1 MKESLFIMIKKI
13 INYFKENILFL
24 TFVITSILNEF
35 LLRAFSVKNYFEI
48 KPLVADLAIILII
61 GSFGYFFKPKNR
73 FKYYFTWGI
82 IFTLVCII
90 NSIYYNN
97 FMSYA
102 SFSLL
107 ATSLQAAS
115 VTDAIIQNVI
125 EIKDFTYVFQ
135 LIILLVVNSAL
146 KRKGYFQTI
155 KQNGKVLAL
164 NTMVMGVIL
173 VGFFISM
180 LTSLD
185 IGRFGKQWNREYVVM
200 KFGTYLYQFNDLFI
214 SLKPQIS
221 PLFGYDE
228 HAKKFRE
235 YYNNKDYSHNDNEY
249 TNIFEGKNII
259 AIHAES
265 IQQFTMETSFNGI
278 EVTPTLNKLASEG
291 MYFTNFYAQE
301 SVGTSSDTEFTFNTS
316 LMPSS
321 SGTVFVN
328 YWDREYLTIPKLLS
342 EKNYYTF
349 SMHGNNCT
357 MWNRNVVHESL
368 GYNKFYCYNKDY
380 NIDEILGLGL
390 SDKSFFNQSIPKI
403 EEISQNNKNFYGVL
417 IMLTNHTPFEASST
431 IDYDVDYKYE
441 KLNEETGEV
450 EIVSAPYMEG
460 TVLGDYFKTV
470 HYADEALGEFINGL
484 DEKGLLD
491 NTVIVI
497 YGDHDAKIKRT
508 EYKKFYNYDPY
519 TDSIKSK
526 DDPTYIDVDPY
537 FYELNRKVPLIIW
550 TKDKD
555 LQNKINVSV
564 DKVMG
569 MYDVLPTLGNMFNF
583 NSKYSLGHDIFDIKE
598 NNVVFPDGD
607 WVTDKLYY
615 NSQKEEWKLIN
626 PEDTISAE
634 YIEENKKYAE
644 EVIEISNAIITYD
657 LIKKTKETE
666 DIINNK

>member
-48 KPLVADLAIILII
+48 KPLVADLAIILIV

-135 LIILLVVNSAL
+135 LIILLVVNSTL
-146 KRKGYFQTI
+146 KKKGYFQTI

-491 NTVIVI
+491 DTVIVI

-583 NSKYSLGHDIFDIKE
+583 DSKYSLGHDIFDIKE